1 MGGSVLCQFLYQA
14 YITNLAQVVQGYP
27 ATILGIIA
35 VTVNGA
41 VALYTIIIGKQLM
54 MGDLSAGRGVT
65 KLVRATIV
73 VSLMAAGNYQTFIAQ
88 PITTTIPNL
97 LSGAIPGQQGV
108 AGAQAWDALINKID
122 NFNAVI
128 HSQAVGFAYLA
139 DRAVASG
146 FTGFAWVNIM
156 GCFMIWC
163 LAGATAD
170 LLVPLGVVVLPFYL
184 FDATRGFAERWIGKI
199 VSLFLVMLVTLML
212 GQIVVFQD
220 AQFLQTYANNIA
232 AAPAHQGFDMGA
244 DPDGAVNGL
253 LPTTPGAVAGSTV
266 NVDSAIN
273 TLGHACVVFLFGLFL
288 MIISAAIALGIG
300 GSSGFSAAP
309 AFNFIGRAATGGRR

>member
-1 MGGSVLCQFLYQA
+1 MGGSVICQFLYQA

-27 ATILGIIA
+27 AAILGVVA
-35 VTVNGA
+35 ATVNGA
-41 VALYTIIIGKQLM
+41 VFLYVIIIGKQLAF
-54 MGDLSAGRGVT
+54 GGLSLDRSVT
-65 KLVRATIV
+65 KLVRVAIV
-73 VSLMAAGNYQTFIAQ
+73 AALMTAANYQTFIAT

-97 LSGAIPGQQGV
+97 LSGVIPGQQGV

-139 DRAVASG
+139 DRAVASI
-146 FTGFAWVNIM
+146 FTGFAWVNIIS
-156 GCFMIWC
+156 CFMIWC

-170 LLVPLGVVVLPFYL
+170 LLVPLGVIVIPFYL
-184 FDATRGFAERWIGKI
+184 FDATRSFAERWIGKI
-199 VSLFLVMLVTLML
+199 IALFLVMAITLML
-212 GQIVVFQD
+212 GQIVVYQD
-220 AQFLQTYANNIA
+220 AQFLQKYANNIA
-232 AAPAHQGFDMGA
+232 AAPAAAGFNMGP
-244 DPDGAVNGL
+244 DPDATGFMQ
-253 LPTTPGAVAGSTV
+253 PTTAGAVAGSTV

-309 AFNFIGRAATGGRR
+309 AFNFIAAAARPRGR